1 MLKSIQLDIITIIVQ
16 FICISI
22 YKSRRESVLKLEMSS
37 KFLIWHNLASFPELP
52 AHPQTLYVRLFF
64 YLFNILTVYRID
76 VSFSESRGR

>member
-37 KFLIWHNLASFPELP
+37 KFLICLLNVF
-52 AHPQTLYVRLFF
+52 
-64 YLFNILTVYRID
+64 
-76 VSFSESRGR
+76 VSLSLKKKCKHLCIFM

>member
-37 KFLIWHNLASFPELP
+37 KFLICTAINYALSAQLGNKGSLANLKIS
-52 AHPQTLYVRLFF
+52 
-64 YLFNILTVYRID
+64 
-76 VSFSESRGR
+76 VSL